1 MTIERKGEL
10 ANIVLAVLFVGG
22 LIAASLWVLRPFLG
36 AFIWAVMVVIP
47 TWQLMLGV
55 QRWAGGRRW
64 VAAAVMSG
72 ALLLILLVP
81 LFGAIGTILTH
92 LDDFARWAKE
102 LQEFKLPAPPAWLV
116 GLPLVGERAADLWR
130 QAATEGL
137 EPLAAEAA
145 PYARDAVQFFA
156 SKIGDVG
163 ALFITFLLT
172 VVGTA
177 VLYIRGEKAADAALR
192 FGNRLAGRTGERMIR
207 LSAQAIR
214 GVALGVVVTALLQAA
229 IGGLGLFIA
238 GVPGAALITAVIFLF
253 AVAQIGGGPVLVV
266 PVLWLYWTDHPG
278 WGTFLLFITVIT
290 ATIDN
295 VVRPILIKRGADLP
309 LLLIFIGVIGGLI
322 GFGLIGIFVGP
333 VVLAVS
339 YTLLRVWLGL
349 EETKDA

>member
-1 MTIERKGEL
+1 MIERKGEL
-10 ANIVLAVLFVGG
+10 ANVVLAVLFIGA
-22 LIAASLWVLRPFLG
+22 LIGASLWILRPFLG

-47 TWQLMLGV
+47 TWHLMLGV

-64 VAAAVMSG
+64 VAAGLMSG
-72 ALLLILLVP
+72 ALLLVLLVP

-92 LDDFARWAKE
+92 LDDFGRWAKQ
-102 LQEFKLPAPPAWLV
+102 LQEFKLPPPPAWLA
-116 GLPLVGERAADLWR
+116 GLPLIGERAAELWR
-130 QAATEGL
+130 QTAAEGI

-145 PYARDAVQFFA
+145 PYAREAVQFFA
-156 SKIGDVG
+156 GKIGDVG
-163 ALFITFLLT
+163 ALFIQFLLT
-172 VVGTA
+172 VVGAA
-177 VLYIRGEKAADAALR
+177 VLYLRGEKAADAAMR
-192 FGNRLAGRTGERMIR
+192 FGSRLAGKTGERMIR

-238 GVPGAALITAVIFLF
+238 GVPFATLITALIFLF

-278 WGTFLLFITVIT
+278 WGTFLLVVTVIT

-333 VVLAVS
+333 VVLAVA
-339 YTLLRVWLGL
+339 YTLLQAWLGMDPGRA
-349 EETKDA
+349 K

>member
-1 MTIERKGEL
+1 MTERKGEL
-10 ANIVLAVLFVGG
+10 ANVVLAVLFIGA
-22 LIAASLWVLRPFLG
+22 LIGASLWILRPFLG

-47 TWQLMLGV
+47 TWHLMLAV
-55 QRWAGGRRW
+55 QRWGGGRRW
-64 VAAAVMSG
+64 VAAGVMSG

-81 LFGAIGTILTH
+81 LFGAIGTIVTH
-92 LDDFARWAKE
+92 LDDFALWAKQ
-102 LQEFKLPAPPAWLV
+102 LQEFKLPPPPTWLA
-116 GLPLVGERAADLWR
+116 GLPLVGERAADAWR
-130 QAATEGL
+130 QVAAQGI

-145 PYARDAVQFFA
+145 PYAREAIQFFA
-156 SKIGDVG
+156 SKLGDVG
-163 ALFITFLLT
+163 ALFIQFLLT
-172 VVGTA
+172 VVAAG
-177 VLYIRGEKAADAALR
+177 VLYAKGEQAADAAMR
-192 FGNRLAGRTGERMIR
+192 FGSRLAGKTGERMIR

-229 IGGLGLFIA
+229 VGGLGLFIA
-238 GVPGAALITAVIFLF
+238 GVPFATLITALIFLF
-253 AVAQIGGGPVLVV
+253 AVAQIGGGPVLIV

-278 WGTFLLFITVIT
+278 WGTFLLVVTVIT

-349 EETKDA
+349 EKADA